1 MSTEETV
8 QQPAEDD
15 CEAVVHADVSAKT
28 TSSRRKTAVPR
39 RSKKA
44 PRATKTLVDG
54 TKKKKRRLRP
64 GTGALREIRALQS
77 TTNFLIPEAPMKRLI
92 KEICQEQQS
101 GIRIKKKAYEALH
114 TAVESFIVDMFQDA
128 MKLAVFAGRLQL
140 SINDIRYV
148 VEQYG
153 MQMSREYIDGLER
166 RSMGLPSK

>member
-1 MSTEETV
+1 MSTEEPV
-8 QQPAEDD
+8 QQAAEDD
-15 CEAVVHADVSAKT
+15 CEAVVHADVSVKT
-28 TSSRRKTAVPR
+28 TSSRRKSAVPR

-44 PRATKTLVDG
+44 PRTTKTLVDG
-54 TKKKKRRLRP
+54 TKKKRRLRP

-153 MQMSREYIDGLER
+153 MQMSKEYIDGLRR